1 MSLGNNIKELR
12 KQFNLTQ
19 KELADQLHVTA
30 QAVSRWENSEVEP
43 SIETIRSMATIFE
56 ISLDEFLNY
65 EPVEKKGEV
74 QVIER
79 IVEAKPVLA
88 VCEKCNKPIYEGDEI
103 VRKDSITGK
112 DGIFCK
118 KCDENK
124 KAIQLEVRLESGK
137 KRRTL
142 SFIVPTILFV
152 IFFISSL
159 VSKDKETILGGIFLA
174 ILSFTFSACLILNNN
189 FIADLWL
196 SVASWGFK
204 TMPGIIFS
212 FSIGG
217 LISFIIIK
225 IVLFFF
231 SIFLALG
238 ALILATGL
246 AFILSIFAYPFAIV
260 KSFKHPELSNIF
272 N

>member
-137 KRRTL
+137 KEGLYL
-142 SFIVPTILFV
+142 SLYQRY
-152 IFFISSL
+152 
-159 VSKDKETILGGIFLA
+159 
-174 ILSFTFSACLILNNN
+174 CL
-189 FIADLWL
+189 
-196 SVASWGFK
+196 
-204 TMPGIIFS
+204 
-212 FSIGG
+212 
-217 LISFIIIK
+217 
-225 IVLFFF
+225 
-231 SIFLALG
+231 
-238 ALILATGL
+238 
-246 AFILSIFAYPFAIV
+246 
-260 KSFKHPELSNIF
+260 
-272 N
+272 